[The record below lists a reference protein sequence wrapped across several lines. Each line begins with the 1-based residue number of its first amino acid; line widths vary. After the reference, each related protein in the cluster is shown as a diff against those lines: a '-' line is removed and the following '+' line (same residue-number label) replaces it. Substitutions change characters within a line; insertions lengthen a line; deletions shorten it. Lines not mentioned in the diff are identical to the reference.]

1 MLRLPRF
8 TLERPTTIESA
19 IQLIA
24 DSQGTGRFLAGGTD
38 LIPNLKHEFI
48 EADIV
53 VALEGIEALRGIEVT
68 AEGGLSIG
76 PLTSLVDIAESEDV
90 RRIAPALAQAVESV
104 AGPQQRQM
112 GTIGGNVMLDT
123 RCQWI
128 NQSHFWRSSLG
139 FCLKKDGSACHVVE
153 GGKRCV
159 AAASNDSAPALA
171 TLGATLDFQKAPT
184 EHGGGKRTL
193 GFEDLFKADGA
204 WNKKV
209 GADELL
215 TRIHIPATPEGH
227 HGGYAKLRMRGSI
240 DFPLLGVAARLDV
253 AGEGTI
259 EHADIVVIALQARPT
274 RVRKAAALLVG
285 AKLGEASYTEALEAV
300 MVAAYKQ
307 CHPLPNIPGDHEWR
321 QEMVPVFV
329 KRALE
334 AAIAYSAAP

>member
-1 MLRLPRF
+1 MLRLPQF
-8 TLERPTTIESA
+8 TLERPTTIEEA
-19 IQLIA
+19 IQLVA
-24 DSQGTGRFLAGGTD
+24 DANGRGRFLAGGTD

-48 EADIV
+48 EADVV
-53 VALEGIEALRGIEVT
+53 VALGGIEALRGIEVT

-76 PLTSLVDIAESEDV
+76 PLTSLVDIAESADV
-90 RRIAPALAQAVESV
+90 QRIAPALAQAVGTI
-104 AGPQQRQM
+104 AGPQHRQM

-171 TLGATLDFQKAPT
+171 TLAATLDFQKAPT
-184 EHGGGKRTL
+184 EYGNGKRTL
-193 GFEDLFKADGA
+193 AFDELFKADGA

-209 GADELL
+209 SADELL
-215 TRIHIPATPEGH
+215 TRIHIPATPVGH
-227 HGGYAKLRMRGSI
+227 KGGYAKLRMRGSI

-253 AGEGTI
+253 DGEGVI
-259 EHADIVVIALQARPT
+259 EHADIVVIALQARPL
-274 RVRKAAALLVG
+274 RVRKASALLVG
-285 AKLGEASYTEALEAV
+285 AKLGAASYDDALAAV
-300 MVAAYKQ
+300 MVAAYEQ

-321 QEMVPVFV
+321 QEMVPIYV
-329 KRALE
+329 KRALA
-334 AAIAYSAAP
+334 AAIA